1 MIMKEQKEIL
11 LEEII
16 SMDKII
22 HIDEMRPEE
31 FITFVNN
38 FLNIKG
44 EKVEISEKI
53 DGQNVSF
60 GLDKN
65 NKFFTKTKRSKPV
78 FDPSFYGELDFM
90 AGFKKFHSAFSKT
103 ATKLKAIKKE
113 IQKKDKEIKDD
124 FDLQIFGE
132 LLPSSQTNVLKYEQ
146 EKIGTG
152 ALILFDIKIMSK
164 SILNKSYSKSIFD
177 KLEKLLNNVGGWK
190 VYFKKIIN
198 PKSFKFNV
206 RHILTLEK
214 LYEKYFE
221 VIKSRK
227 KADKEIKAK
236 AKKVIQMVM
245 DNIKKQF
252 VKQMLDNRK
261 SMLGKIKPEGLIIR
275 DFKDNFLVKLVDK
288 DDFTEANKAMHG
300 FNKTIQDINRIAL
313 SRIKKEIF
321 NNADILKNF
330 AKVIEKATDNFF
342 VEKQKNP
349 KYKYKSIDDILIV
362 AYNDMIEESRI
373 TLTAKQAINKL
384 VEIISE
390 QLSKIKELEEEW
402 KAFDKKDMSDTSKK
416 VTNGSFKNTEKRI
429 VDIINAFK
437 KADTK
442 NGAKI
447 YISIISFVFGETKV
461 KELKDHFKLT
471 EGLISETGI
480 QSGYPNKEDMKKIK
494 QRVNKER
501 NRTDSNE
508 KYQYH
513 PIKKYKELSE
523 AVPVNIDLLFKNPKI
538 KKLMNRLKIK
548 GDTDRKSMIKL
559 LNHLMTNPEILKH
572 FKLTTEDIKLPVEI
586 GDTVLMGKFKNKKIV
601 VKTIDWNEKGDLL
614 INGRPAMKMRLI
626 KKPNI
631 FDVKLEDIEEF
642 LIRTDINRIIKE
654 SSSAAGVTVDDG
666 PTFWFPKY
674 RNFKQVGDK
683 EAAKLGW
690 VVVDYIL
697 GDKNERKESH
707 PEYPDGPV
715 KAVSFGPAGV
725 FGQAGTE
732 DLTGPEVIKKWQKH
746 IKLLLRSLGWK
757 ILDFMKQEKN
767 TIRKETEATEDAV
780 EAERPDETSKK
791 EGDEQHSEMKAIEEQ
806 LNINNE
812 VNLLI
817 NDAIKFVK

>member
-1 MIMKEQKEIL
+1 MKEQKEIL

-90 AGFKKFHSAFSKT
+90 AGFKKFPSAFSKT

-416 VTNGSFKNTEKRI
+416 VTNGSFKN
-429 VDIINAFK
+429 
-437 KADTK
+437 
-442 NGAKI
+442 
-447 YISIISFVFGETKV
+447 
-461 KELKDHFKLT
+461 
-471 EGLISETGI
+471 
-480 QSGYPNKEDMKKIK
+480 K
-494 QRVNKER
+494 Q
-501 NRTDSNE
+501 
-508 KYQYH
+508 
-513 PIKKYKELSE
+513 
-523 AVPVNIDLLFKNPKI
+523 
-538 KKLMNRLKIK
+538 
-548 GDTDRKSMIKL
+548 
-559 LNHLMTNPEILKH
+559 
-572 FKLTTEDIKLPVEI
+572 
-586 GDTVLMGKFKNKKIV
+586 
-601 VKTIDWNEKGDLL
+601 
-614 INGRPAMKMRLI
+614 
-626 KKPNI
+626 
-631 FDVKLEDIEEF
+631 
-642 LIRTDINRIIKE
+642 
-654 SSSAAGVTVDDG
+654 
-666 PTFWFPKY
+666 
-674 RNFKQVGDK
+674 
-683 EAAKLGW
+683 
-690 VVVDYIL
+690 
-697 GDKNERKESH
+697 
-707 PEYPDGPV
+707 
-715 KAVSFGPAGV
+715 
-725 FGQAGTE
+725 
-732 DLTGPEVIKKWQKH
+732 
-746 IKLLLRSLGWK
+746 
-757 ILDFMKQEKN
+757 
-767 TIRKETEATEDAV
+767 
-780 EAERPDETSKK
+780 
-791 EGDEQHSEMKAIEEQ
+791 
-806 LNINNE
+806 
-812 VNLLI
+812 
-817 NDAIKFVK
+817 